1 MSLLVKTHKLF
12 PLKLTPKLQTSKL
25 QNPKLQNP
33 KLCKDCK
40 FLNKNKDCTF
50 QKFIYTDEYMDD
62 TFEYYLSAT
71 ACRKNE
77 MICGINAKNFENFDI
92 FK

>member
-1 MSLLVKTHKLF
+1 MSLLLKTHKLY
-12 PLKLTPKLQTSKL
+12 TPKLKT
-25 QNPKLQNP
+25 P

-40 FLNKNKDCTF
+40 FFNKNKLCTF

-71 ACRKNE
+71 ACRRNE
-77 MICGINAKNFENFDI
+77 MICGFDAKNFKNFNI